1 MIRATARK
9 ALRRLGIRRGP
20 QQPWVLAADAPSQP
34 RLLADVP
41 LFAIVGTWMEED
53 VVAATVANA
62 LLQGCERVYLVD
74 NASSDATVAE
84 AVAAGAQLA
93 ETFETERYDERL
105 RLDIMNEV
113 VRRESAAS
121 GHDHVWWL
129 WLDADEFP
137 HGPRGL
143 TLAEYLRSLDRGFRI
158 VGARF
163 INHFPDREPAYV
175 PGFHPLDFQPL
186 GEEHALGCLQHHRK
200 HPLQRWDRGGA
211 EIICDRGFHRASSA
225 ERPLYEPR
233 EPIFLHHF
241 PYRDPAVT
249 RARLSLLCGTNDDG
263 DSRVRDDDD
272 AADGMIPRFQT
283 LDAVYRGDWDAVRN
297 YRPDTSFSVARP
309 VPWTSIVGD
318 ADAEFAR
325 WYSSSELEQA
335 KESYR
340 AGAQPDVSL

>member
-1 MIRATARK
+1 MIRASIGKT
-9 ALRRLGIRRGP
+9 LRRLGLRRRAQP
-20 QQPWVLAADAPSQP
+20 PWVVAADAPPKP
-34 RLLADVP
+34 RPLAGVP

-53 VVAATVANA
+53 VVAATVSNA
-62 LLQGCERVYLVD
+62 LVQGCDRVYLVD
-74 NASSDATVAE
+74 NDSHDGTVAE

-93 ETFETERYDERL
+93 ETFATERYDERL

-113 VRRESAAS
+113 VRRESKET
-121 GHDHVWWL
+121 GLDHVWWL

-143 TLAEYLRSLDRGFRI
+143 TLSEYLGSLDQRFRI

-163 INHFPDREPAYV
+163 INHYPDRQPAYV
-175 PGFHPLDFQPL
+175 RGFHPLDFQPL
-186 GEEHALGCLQHHRK
+186 SEEHAFGCLQHHRK
-200 HPLQRWDRGGA
+200 HPLQRWDRRGA

-225 ERPLYEPR
+225 ERPLCEPS
-233 EPIFLHHF
+233 EAVFLHHF
-241 PYRDPAVT
+241 PYRDPEIT
-249 RARLSLLCGTNDDG
+249 RARLALLCATSDDG
-263 DSRVRDDDD
+263 NSRVREDDD

-309 VPWTSIVGD
+309 VPWTSIACE
-318 ADAEFAR
+318 ADASFAR
-325 WYSSSELEQA
+325 WYSTAELERA

-340 AGAQPDVSL
+340 AGAEPDASL